1 MGTQR
6 RTGHGGAGFGGLR
19 DRPAYREEGV
29 RRCGDEARTP
39 GLGGVQTVAEAEGRA
54 GEAADKGS
62 AAGPKPHLPLQP
74 LGAAPGFGA
83 RR

>member
-1 MGTQR
+1 MEVLGTDRPTGR
-6 RTGHGGAGFGGLR
+6 RVLGDAETRPGLR
-19 DRPAYREEGV
+19 DW
-29 RRCGDEARTP
+29 
-39 GLGGVQTVAEAEGRA
+39 GGVQTVAEAEGRA

-62 AAGPKPHLPLQP
+62 AAGPKPPLPLQP